1 MSQGLNLGGWRCHS
15 LFKAFFFF
23 STPPATTLLTRF
35 PEVFPLAVGVL
46 APGAR
51 PILPAWLEG
60 WSTVDAAGLGEIMV
74 LGKVE
79 AFTEGWKGVIGID
92 GDGEVA
98 LVKFAIIEGVLEGGG
113 V

>member
-1 MSQGLNLGGWRCHS
+1 MGSSTAVPKQLWTEVPKWELRQTWPRVAHS

-35 PEVFPLAVGVL
+35 PDVFPLAAGVL

-60 WSTVDAAGLGEIMV
+60 WSTVDAARLGGIMV
-74 LGKVE
+74 LVREE
-79 AFTEGWKGVIGID
+79 AFTEG
-92 GDGEVA
+92 
-98 LVKFAIIEGVLEGGG
+98 
-113 V
+113 